1 MSYFLNFMPKSDLY
15 IGVLSGTSAD
25 SIDALLVDFSNS
37 IKVIDR
43 FSIKIPKAVK
53 DKIFELV
60 LNKKLPNFAN
70 KQKELDYVLGELIGK
85 CVNELIIKAKIE
97 KRIVKAIGS
106 MVRHKTQH
114 FEKKSFQFANWK
126 SRINK
131 KAYWHQSSLRV
142 PSK

>member
-1 MSYFLNFMPKSDLY
+1 MPKSDLY

-106 MVRHKTQH
+106 HGQTIKHST
-114 FEKKSFQFANWK
+114 
-126 SRINK
+126 SR
-131 KAYWHQSSLRV
+131 
-142 PSK
+142 

>member
-1 MSYFLNFMPKSDLY
+1 MPKSDLY

-85 CVNELIIKAKIE
+85 CVNKLIIKAKIE
-97 KRIVKAIGS
+97 KRIVKAI
-106 MVRHKTQH
+106 
-114 FEKKSFQFANWK
+114 
-126 SRINK
+126 
-131 KAYWHQSSLRV
+131 
-142 PSK
+142 